1 MLAAR
6 SLAWGRAP
14 GTEDARI
21 QPEPAFLCLAPPPF
35 QQSTARGWDS
45 TGSSSPAGWSPSSVR
60 ARRYR
65 TGGSAAAPFCA
76 PAPNWERRGENR
88 TRWFRLSC
96 PSNPGRIGYIC
107 LRGRHRAGIPS
118 KGPPRH
124 RGHDS
129 ICALPGLREEPQD
142 GAGHGGTTAPAC
154 TWGTALPQRRPHEQ
168 TGLYSSKH
176 RENKPGGT
184 QTEPARRQDHR
195 HATLGTRSGPA
206 APPRSGCRSPGES
219 PNGTLARG
227 KTRLKPT

>member
-1 MLAAR
+1 MLESNPNR
-6 SLAWGRAP
+6 PFCAWLLR
-14 GTEDARI
+14 
-21 QPEPAFLCLAPPPF
+21 
-35 QQSTARGWDS
+35 
-45 TGSSSPAGWSPSSVR
+45 PSSR
-60 ARRYR
+60 ARREAGTAPGAR
-65 TGGSAAAPFCA
+65 PQQDGAPAPSVCVGTAPFCA

-154 TWGTALPQRRPHEQ
+154 TWGTALPQRHPHEQ

-184 QTEPARRQDHR
+184 PTEPARRQDHR